1 VLELDLTPRVP
12 WGVPAGAA
20 FFFCAFA
27 VALGLGLLLFA
38 DLFLVEVD
46 LFVVFW
52 ACDVFGFG
60 A

>member
-27 VALGLGLLLFA
+27 VDLGLGLVLFA
-38 DLFLVEVD
+38 VFFLAVVD
-46 LFVVFW
+46 LLVAFW
-52 ACDVFGFG
+52 ACDDLGLG